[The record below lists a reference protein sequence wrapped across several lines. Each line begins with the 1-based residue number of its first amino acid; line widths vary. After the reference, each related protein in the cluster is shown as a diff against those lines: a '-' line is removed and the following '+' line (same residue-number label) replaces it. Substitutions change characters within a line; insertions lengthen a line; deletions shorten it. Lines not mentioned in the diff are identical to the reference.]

1 MINIDKIEAIVTRV
15 LEIINAVL
23 EVVEAIRTKYN
34 EVAKFINNIIE
45 EIETFINKIIEEID
59 KGMAV
64 AEEWVRRKL
73 ETFVEKINKAL
84 ERVKVFIDKALKEI
98 NEKVAIMLDKIKR
111 GFVKGILAMLGLL
124 SGNKEEDEDL
134 IQLVLNIINPMIDA
148 AYPPPYITIPEIVIE
163 IPVPDIASILKFD
176 IPPIELPRMPR
187 FRKYFSAIITTTT
200 EEVNAEAQATQ
211 DALNG
216 KTEESA
222 KINKVETEEEKAAR
236 EAKEKKKAERVEKRA
251 ERQANKTSADNGAD
265 AMAAAANLDPL
276 GWITETTLKIQI
288 AI

>member
-23 EVVEAIRTKYN
+23 EVVEVIRTKYN

-45 EIETFINKIIEEID
+45 EIESFINKIIEEID

-73 ETFVEKINKAL
+73 ETFVEKINRAL
-84 ERVKVFIDKALKEI
+84 ERVKVFIDKVLKEI
-98 NEKVAIMLDKIKR
+98 NEKVTIMLDKIKR
-111 GFVKGILAMLGLL
+111 GFVKGILAMLGVL
-124 SGNKEEDEDL
+124 SGNKEDDEDL

-176 IPPIELPRMPR
+176 IPLIELPRMPR

-236 EAKEKKKAERVEKRA
+236 EAKEKRQAERAERKA
-251 ERQANKTSADNGAD
+251 ERQANKTSTDNGAD
-265 AMAAAANLDPL
+265 AMAAATNLDPL
-276 GWITETTLKIQI
+276 GWTTETTLKIQI